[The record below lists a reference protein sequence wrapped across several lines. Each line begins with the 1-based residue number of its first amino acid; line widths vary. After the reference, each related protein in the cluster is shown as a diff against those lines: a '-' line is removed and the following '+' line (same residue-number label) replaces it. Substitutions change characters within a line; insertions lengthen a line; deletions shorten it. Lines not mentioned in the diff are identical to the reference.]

1 MEEVIIEQPIRVLYV
16 KARSF
21 PQGIMEAYQKLHA
34 LLPGVTGRKF
44 YGISYKNKS
53 GEIIYKAATE
63 EQTPGEAEKY
73 GCDIFTIKK
82 GLYLS
87 KTLYNWSSQ
96 EEVVPATFQ
105 ELLTDNRLDP
115 NGYCLEIYP
124 NGQDIQCLVK
134 LRDIDIDNN
143 DELIE

>member
-1 MEEVIIEQPIRVLYV
+1 MEEIIIDQPIRVFYIE
-16 KARSF
+16 ARSF
-21 PQGIMEAYQKLHA
+21 PQGILEAHQSLHS
-34 LLPGVTGRKF
+34 LLSGVAGRKF
-44 YGISYKNKS
+44 YGISCKNKS

-96 EEVVPATFQ
+96 EGLISTTFQ
-105 ELLTDNRLDP
+105 ELLTDDRLDP

-124 NGQDIQCLVK
+124 NDKDIQCLVK
-134 LRDIDIDNN
+134 LRDIDIH
-143 DELIE
+143 DEIIK